1 MLKITLAGIANEGFT
16 ATMTG
21 MTDSRKDA
29 ASFRAARDFLL
40 RHRDDYDAARAGF
53 SWPDLH
59 EFNWALDW
67 FDVIAAEHPD
77 RTALRI
83 VTPHEPEASE
93 VERGTR
99 ISYAEMAARSRQVA
113 SWLRDVGVQ
122 RGDRLLIMLGNIAPL
137 WETIL
142 AAMKL
147 GAVIIPTSTLLGPPD
162 LADRITRGQVRHVIT
177 ESVHVPKFRE
187 VPGDWTRIAV
197 APTIGGATAPA
208 APGPAN
214 GTQGA
219 GPPGHTGPG
228 GSGGLP
234 APGAWLAY
242 EDSLTASSQFTPD
255 GPTRASDP
263 LLLYF
268 TSGTTAQPKLVQ
280 HTHASYPAGHL
291 STMYWIGLR
300 PDDVHLNISSPGWAK
315 HAWSNVYAPWNA
327 GATALIFGYDRFSAE
342 NLLQVLTEEQV
353 TTFCAP
359 PTVWRML
366 IQSDLAAC
374 DVSALRECAGAGEP
388 LNPEVIEQVR
398 SAWRITVRD
407 GYGQTETTA
416 QIGNTPGQAV
426 RLGSMGRP
434 LPGYEITL
442 IDPVTAKPADEGEIC
457 LDLSRRPMGLMT
469 GYLGDARQEAE
480 AIRDG
485 YYHTGDVAAR
495 DADGY
500 ITYVGRT
507 DDVFKASD
515 YRISPFEL
523 ESVLIEHEAVAE
535 AAVVPAPDPVRLAVP
550 KAYVSLA
557 PGQEPSAEVARS
569 ILAFG
574 RQRLAPYKRVRR
586 IEFADLP
593 KTISGKIRRVELRG
607 QENERAGNGTAAAR
621 DPDGIGGPFRP
632 EPSPRGI
639 TEFWEED
646 FSW

>member
-1 MLKITLAGIANEGFT
+1 MT
-16 ATMTG
+16 A
-21 MTDSRKDA
+21 SRSDA
-29 ASFRAARDFLL
+29 AAFRSARDLLL
-40 RHRDDYDAARAGF
+40 RHRDDYDAARAEF
-53 SWPDLH
+53 AWPELG

-67 FDVIAAEHPD
+67 FDAIAAEHPD

-83 VTPHEPEASE
+83 VTASGTGP
-93 VERGTR
+93 GTR
-99 ISYAEMAARSRQVA
+99 ISYAEMAARSNQVA
-113 SWLRDVGVQ
+113 NWLRGQGVQ
-122 RGDRLLIMLGNIAPL
+122 RGDRLLLMLGNIAPL
-137 WETIL
+137 WEVIL

-147 GAVIIPTSTLLGPPD
+147 GAVIIPTTTLLGPAD
-162 LADRITRGQVRHVIT
+162 LADRIPRGQVRHVIT
-177 ESVHVPKFRE
+177 ESAHVPKFRE

-197 APTIGGATAPA
+197 GPTSEGTETTTAATGSPA
-208 APGPAN
+208 TGSTA
-214 GTQGA
+214 GTAAA
-219 GPPGHTGPG
+219 GNRWLDYADSRRA
-228 GSGGLP
+228 SG
-234 APGAWLAY
+234 
-242 EDSLTASSQFTPD
+242 DFTPE
-255 GPTRASDP
+255 GATRASDP

-300 PDDVHLNISSPGWAK
+300 PGDVHLNISSPGWAK

-342 NLLQVLTEEQV
+342 TLLEVLAREEV

-366 IQSDLAAC
+366 IQADLAA
-374 DVSALRECAGAGEP
+374 SRPGALRECVAAGEP

-398 SAWRITVRD
+398 RAWGITVRD

-416 QIGNTPGQAV
+416 QVGNSPGQDV

-434 LPGYEITL
+434 LPGYEVVL
-442 IDPVTAKPADEGEIC
+442 VDPVAGKAADEGEIC
-457 LDLSRRPMGLMT
+457 LDLDRRPLGLMT
-469 GYLGDARQEAE
+469 GYLGDPAQHAE
-480 AIRDG
+480 AMRDG

-535 AAVVPAPDPVRLAVP
+535 AAVVPAPDPLRLAVP
-550 KAYVSLA
+550 KAYVTLA
-557 PGQEPSAEVARS
+557 PGAEPSAEAARS
-569 ILAFG
+569 ILAFC
-574 RQRLAPYKRVRR
+574 RTRLAPYKRVRR
-586 IEFADLP
+586 IEFAELP
-593 KTISGKIRRVELRG
+593 KTISGKIRRVELRD
-607 QENERAGNGTAAAR
+607 QEEERNEL
-621 DPDGIGGPFRP
+621 GPAPGSP
-632 EPSPRGI
+632 EGSPRGV

-646 FSW
+646 FPDLRG